1 MTIAQVFTA
10 QVSATAGANE
20 GPVAD
25 PVWLELK
32 GQLEE
37 LVKRQV
43 AVDGCEGLYC
53 FGDPATG
60 EGISFTLWRDE
71 AAMKA
76 AAAYQEEEIANA
88 KNATPA
94 VQVGAPKIYQL
105 LASG

>member
-10 QVSATAGANE
+10 EANE
-20 GPVAD
+20 GLPTPVA
-25 PVWLELK
+25 
-32 GQLEE
+32 LEE
-37 LVKRQV
+37 VAKRQM
-43 AVDGCEGLYC
+43 AVDGCEGVYI

-60 EGISFTLWRDE
+60 ENISFTLWRDE